1 MSSDLFVLHL
11 EKFINLVIAIS
22 IIAIFARLF
31 VQVLVDFLWGF
42 GSNTLEGVELDRLEN
57 LFSEV
62 WVIVQ

>member
-42 GSNTLEGVELDRLEN
+42 GSSTLEGVQLDRLEN

-62 WVIVQ
+62 WVVI